1 MHKTLTQGNNRYTL
15 LVIGQ
20 QSVKPNWKAFSALT
34 ARWMLTQTTLLYAN
48 EYSYNLTSQS
58 LVTIVE
64 DTTKLQVNK
73 IFLTT

>member
-1 MHKTLTQGNNRYTL
+1 MHKTLTQGNNCYTL

-20 QSVKPNWKAFSALT
+20 QSMKPNWKAFSALT
-34 ARWMLTQTTLLYAN
+34 ARWMLTQTTLLEN
-48 EYSYNLTSQS
+48 GYSYNLTSQS

-73 IFLTT
+73 IFLRT